1 MSKKVKRMQI
11 GTNRKVCIID
21 GRINYIYFTHG
32 KIAYCTYNPLLFEIL
47 NLRGI
52 SPTLDNKHPDRIRFC
67 MKTGVLGHTF
77 LSALCWA
84 CYHGKITSIET
95 WQKELKKVV
104 KRQRNFRRQIDHA
117 DCNQLN
123 CTVYNLSEMGRTTN
137 RRKHAITAAIKEPA
151 ILYSGQYGNEYRI
164 SALWPNVKRIDGKVG
179 VCINLKCRTAQDY
192 VDCLAD
198 IRDIGAGYG
207 RPLYCPDKE
216 FWKANNNSLTKL
228 DVAESIRGQ
237 EVLATITDCIPC
249 KKGGVKKLYKE
260 ITGINLT

>member
-1 MSKKVKRMQI
+1 MSKH
-11 GTNRKVCIID
+11 GTNRKIDIID
-21 GRINYIYFTHG
+21 GRINYAYFTG
-32 KIAYCTYNPLLFEIL
+32 GRIAYGTDDPLLFEIL
-47 NLRGI
+47 SLQGV
-52 SPTLDNKHPDRIRFC
+52 SPTLDKTDKIRFT
-67 MKTGVLGHTF
+67 MGTGKLRHAR
-77 LSALCWA
+77 LSTLCWA
-84 CYHGKITSIET
+84 CYHGKIASIET
-95 WQKELKKVV
+95 WQIDLKKVITW
-104 KRQRNFRRQIDHA
+104 QQNFDFQIDHA
-117 DCNQLN
+117 DSNQMN
-123 CTVYNLSEMGRTTN
+123 CTIYNLSMMSGFTN
-137 RRKHAITAAIKEPA
+137 GRKHAITAAIKEPA

-260 ITGINLT
+260 ITGFDLT